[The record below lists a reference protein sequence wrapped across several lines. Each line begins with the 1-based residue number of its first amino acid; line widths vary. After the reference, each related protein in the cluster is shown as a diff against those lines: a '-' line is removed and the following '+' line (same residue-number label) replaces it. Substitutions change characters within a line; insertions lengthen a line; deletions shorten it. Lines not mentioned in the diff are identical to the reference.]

1 MENQKSDVIVRSD
14 VYIVGIGFIGVA
26 TYQSPELK
34 WKKIG
39 CNGGAGEYDIV
50 YGAVEKLEASAKL
63 TVTSPV
69 LYAAALLLNDANI
82 IFSEALATED
92 GAKGRRDVLIGS
104 IDIKENE
111 SKPGEVKEAEISIS
125 PHYWLKE
132 SGGVPVIEI
141 DKKKD
146 IVRISGKDVLENIR
160 KAVGA

>member
-1 MENQKSDVIVRSD
+1 MQNQRSDVIAKTD
-14 VYIVGIGFIGVA
+14 VYVVGIGFIGVA
-26 TYQSPELK
+26 TYTSPELK
-34 WKKIG
+34 FKKVG
-39 CNGGAGEYDIV
+39 CNGAAGEYDIV

-82 IFSEALATED
+82 IFSEALATEN

-111 SKPGEVKEAEISIS
+111 SKIGEVKEVEISIN

-132 SGGVPVIEI
+132 SSGIPLVEI

-146 IVRISGKDVLENIR
+146 IVRISGKDVLEDIR
-160 KAVGA
+160 KSVGA

>member
-1 MENQKSDVIVRSD
+1 MQNEASHVIARSD
-14 VYIVGIGFIGVA
+14 VYIVGVGFIGVA
-26 TYQSPELK
+26 TYTSPELK
-34 WKKIG
+34 WKKITN
-39 CNGGAGEYDIV
+39 NGGAGEYDLV

-63 TVTSPV
+63 TVTNPV

-82 IFSEALATED
+82 IFSEALATQD
-92 GAKGRRDVLIGS
+92 GVKGRRDVLIGS
-104 IDIKENE
+104 IDIKESE

-146 IVRISGKDVLENIR
+146 IVRISGKDVLEEIR

>member
-1 MENQKSDVIVRSD
+1 MKNQASHVIVRSD
-14 VYIVGIGFIGVA
+14 VYVVGVGFIGVA
-26 TYQSPELK
+26 TYTSPELK
-34 WKKIG
+34 FKKIT
-39 CNGGAGEYDIV
+39 NTGGAGEYDLV

-63 TVTSPV
+63 TVTNPV
-69 LYAAALLLNDANI
+69 LYEAALLLNDAKI

-104 IDIKENE
+104 VDIKENE
-111 SKPGEVKEAEISIS
+111 SKPGEVKEAEISMS

-132 SGGVPVIEI
+132 SGGIPLIEI

-146 IVRISGKDVLENIR
+146 IVSIMGKDVLEEIR